1 MDYNLTLHTFC
12 LFNIFQ
18 PDYNTNILGL
28 RSTWWGAGCWWCQ
41 SMKYEYNDGNKESIW
56 PFISEYLGYKFKKVG
71 HLFKNAD
78 SLWYYM

>member
-1 MDYNLTLHTFC
+1 MDYNWLYTHFAFLKMY
-12 LFNIFQ
+12 FNQI
-18 PDYNTNILGL
+18 ILQISW
-28 RSTWWGAGCWWCQ
+28 RSTPLDEVLV
-41 SMKYEYNDGNKESIW
+41 SKFEYNDGNKESIW